1 MGIEIKDLH
10 VDVAEKEIIKG
21 LNLKIKDGEFHV
33 VMGPN
38 GSGKTTLAKVIMGYP
53 KYKVTMGDIL
63 IDGKSILTMSTDK
76 RAKLGIFMLFQNPIE
91 IDGVNFIN
99 FMRNARAALADER
112 TNVKQLMD
120 DIKGNIKHL
129 KMSDEIIN
137 RSLNQGFS
145 GGEKKKSE
153 VLQLSV
159 LKDVVKLAVLDEP
172 DSGLDVDALR
182 IVAEN
187 INNVAGQNKMSILL
201 ITHYKRILDT
211 MKPQFVHVMMEG
223 RLVGE
228 GGSEIIDRVEKGGY
242 ESFSAK

>member
-1 MGIEIKDLH
+1 MEIIDLH
-10 VDVAEKEIIKG
+10 VEAADKEIIKG
-21 LNLKIKDGEFHV
+21 VNLKINGGEFHV

-53 KYKVTMGDIL
+53 KYRITKGDIQV
-63 IDGKSILTMSTDK
+63 DGKSILQMSTDK
-76 RAKLGIFMLFQNPIE
+76 RAKLGLFILFQNPIE

-99 FMRNARAALADER
+99 FLRNARTALAEEQ
-112 TNVKQLMD
+112 TSVKQLMD
-120 DIKGNIKHL
+120 DIKSNMKEL

-153 VLQLSV
+153 ILQLSV
-159 LKDVVKLAVLDEP
+159 LKDVVKLAILDEP

-182 IVAEN
+182 IVAES
-187 INNVAGQNKMSILL
+187 INRIAAQNKMGILL

-211 MKPQFVHVMMEG
+211 MNPQFVHVMMNG
-223 RLVGE
+223 KIVAE
-228 GGSEIIDRVEKGGY
+228 GGNEIIDRVEKGGY
-242 ESFSAK
+242 DSFSNA

>member
-1 MGIEIKDLH
+1 MTLEINDLH
-10 VDVAEKEIIKG
+10 VDAGDKEIIKG
-21 LNLKIKDGEFHV
+21 INLKIKNGEFHV

-53 KYKVTMGDIL
+53 KYKITKGDIL
-63 IDGKSILTMSTDK
+63 VDGKSILQLSTDK
-76 RAKLGIFMLFQNPIE
+76 RAKLGLFVLFQNPTE

-99 FMRNARAALADER
+99 FLRSARTALSDEKVS
-112 TNVKQLMD
+112 VKELMN
-120 DIKGNIKHL
+120 DIKSNIKEL

-153 VLQLSV
+153 ILQLSV
-159 LKDVVKLAVLDEP
+159 LKDIVKLAILDEP

-182 IVAEN
+182 IVADN
-187 INNVAGQNKMSILL
+187 INKIAEKNKMSILL

-211 MKPQFVHVMMEG
+211 MKPEFVHVMMNG
-223 RLVGE
+223 KIVAE
-228 GGSEIIDRVEKGGY
+228 GGNDIIDKVEKGGY
-242 ESFSAK
+242 DSFSSA

>member
-223 RLVGE
+223 RIVAE

>member
-1 MGIEIKDLH
+1 VGIEIKDLH

-223 RLVGE
+223 RIVAE